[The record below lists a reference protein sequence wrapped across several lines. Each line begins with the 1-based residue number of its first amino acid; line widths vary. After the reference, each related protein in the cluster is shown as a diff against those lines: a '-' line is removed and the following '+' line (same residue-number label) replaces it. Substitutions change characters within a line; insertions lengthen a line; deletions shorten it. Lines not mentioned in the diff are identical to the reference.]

1 MSSTKKLPFLI
12 VAVILVAGAVAVMA
26 DTIVE
31 DIVAR
36 VNDQIITSSELK
48 RSREQLLTELKQQFG
63 VEAGAKF
70 AEREKDILRDL
81 IDQRLLLLKGKSDG
95 LTGDTELVKRL
106 DELRKQMNLES
117 MDDLEKEAQKQGVS
131 FEDFKQNIRTNIIT
145 QQVIG
150 RDVGSHIQ
158 MTQQDAQKFYKEH
171 QKELDQPESIQLSEI
186 LVSIDKAA
194 PENPKDPESKAVT
207 ARRKAE
213 QLLEAIR
220 KGKKFEDV
228 ARESS
233 DGPTAAQGGDLG
245 IFKPG
250 QLAKELQDRT
260 FSMKQGEISDV
271 IRTKQGFIILKVT
284 AHNAAGMP
292 TMKQIEP
299 QIQEQLYL
307 EKLQPALRAYLTK
320 LREDAY
326 IDIKPG
332 FVDSGASANQTKPVY
347 TVVAA
352 DESKK
357 AKKKKRMLIF

>member
-1 MSSTKKLPFLI
+1 MSSIKKFRLLVFAAAL
-12 VAVILVAGAVAVMA
+12 VIGAIPAIA
-26 DTIVE
+26 DSIVE

-36 VNDQIITSSELK
+36 INDQIITASELK
-48 RSREQLLTELKQQFG
+48 RSKEQLLTELKQQYG
-63 VEAGAKF
+63 AEADAKY
-70 AEREKDILRDL
+70 AERDKDILRDL
-81 IDQRLLLLKGKSDG
+81 IDQKLLLAKGKADG

-117 MDDLEKEAQKQGVS
+117 MDDLEKEALKQGVS
-131 FEDFKQNIRTNIIT
+131 FEDFKQNIRSNIIT

-150 RDVGSHIQ
+150 RDVGSKIQ
-158 MTQQDAQKFYKEH
+158 MTQQDAQKFFKEH
-171 QKELDQPESIQLSEI
+171 QKELEQPESIQLSEI
-186 LVSIDKAA
+186 LVSIDKAV
-194 PENPKDPESKAVT
+194 PEDPKDPDSKAVT

-213 QLLEAIR
+213 KTLAAIR
-220 KGKKFEDV
+220 AGKKFEDA

-245 IFKPG
+245 VFKPG

-260 FSMKQGEISDV
+260 FAMKAGDISDV

-299 QIQEQLYL
+299 QIQEQIYL

-320 LREDAY
+320 LREVAY
-326 IDIKPG
+326 VDVKPG
-332 FVDSGASANQTKPVY
+332 FIDSGASANQTKPVY
-347 TVVAA
+347 TNTALE
-352 DESKK
+352 ESKK
-357 AKKKKRMLIF
+357 KKKKRMLIF

>member
-1 MSSTKKLPFLI
+1 MSSIKKLRFLI
-12 VAVILVAGAVAVMA
+12 FAFTLAAGAIAAMA

-36 VNDQIITSSELK
+36 INDQIITSSELK
-48 RSREQLLTELKQQFG
+48 RSKEQLLTELKQQFG
-63 VEAGAKF
+63 AEADARF

-81 IDQRLLLLKGKSDG
+81 IDQRLLLLKGKADG
-95 LTGDTELVKRL
+95 LTGDAELVKRL

-131 FEDFKQNIRTNIIT
+131 YEDFKQNIRTNIIT

-158 MTQQDAQKFYKEH
+158 MTTQDAQKFYKEH
-171 QKELDQPESIQLSEI
+171 QKDLEQPESVQLSEI
-186 LVSIDKAA
+186 LISIEKAV
-194 PENPKDPESKAVT
+194 PEDPKDPESKAVT
-207 ARRKAE
+207 ARRRAE
-213 QLLEAIR
+213 KLLESIR
-220 KGKKFEDV
+220 KGRKFEEV
-228 ARESS
+228 AKESS

-245 IFKPG
+245 NFKPG

-260 FSMKQGEISDV
+260 FAMKEGEISDV

-292 TMKQIEP
+292 ALKQIEP
-299 QIQEQLYL
+299 QIQEQIYL
-307 EKLQPALRAYLTK
+307 EKLQPALRAYLSK

-347 TVVAA
+347 TTAA
-352 DESKK
+352 LEETKK
-357 AKKKKRMLIF
+357 AKKKKRLLIF